1 LDKPEYLGWFSSKV
15 FKNNNIL
22 QLVTILNNEA
32 RVLERVSFRFSA
44 MACRYFSA
52 FLANLEIIN

>member
-1 LDKPEYLGWFSSKV
+1 M

-32 RVLERVSFRFSA
+32 RVLERVCFRFSA